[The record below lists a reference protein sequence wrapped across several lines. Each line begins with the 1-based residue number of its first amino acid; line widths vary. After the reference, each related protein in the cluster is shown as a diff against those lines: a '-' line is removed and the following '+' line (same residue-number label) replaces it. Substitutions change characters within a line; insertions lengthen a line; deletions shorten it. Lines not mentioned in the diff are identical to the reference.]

1 MTQTLTHFINGEKVA
16 ADTPHQSLNPSNTDE
31 VVARVPLGG
40 ATQTIGAAV
49 ASPTEAELLQVK
61 VGSPLL
67 RCERVTRS
75 LDGDPVLLSEHLFP
89 AHLTVFEVD
98 LPHVEASIAPT
109 GLRLVE

>member
-1 MTQTLTHFINGEKVA
+1 MLA
-16 ADTPHQSLNPSNTDE
+16 
-31 VVARVPLGG
+31 VPLGG

-49 ASPTEAELLQVK
+49 ASASEAELLHVK

-75 LDGDPVLLSEHLFP
+75 QAGVPVLLSEHLFP